1 VVADPF
7 AGAADD
13 RADVFLALA
22 DQQRLPSGDL
32 VGRLQA
38 RTAVSKGGR
47 EMKVLQ
53 RYVSSEIFGSVLFVL
68 IAFLALFAF
77 FDLMGELPEV
87 GRGGYRLQHAFM
99 YVAMGLPGYV
109 YDLMPIAAL
118 IGTIY
123 ALAQLGARSE
133 FTIMR
138 ASGLSTGMAGWML
151 AKVGIVFVL
160 ITFLFGEYIAPAS
173 SAMAEKLKLKVQGSS
188 VSQQFRTGL
197 WTKDV
202 IHKNGTSGEAIGSRF
217 INVSKVTPEG
227 ELQGVKLY
235 DLDRD
240 FRLTA
245 VVTAAHANYQGKNLW
260 RLTDVSKT
268 IFSTNTP
275 DISTA
280 VSNTRMATM
289 DLVSEIT
296 PGILAV
302 LFADPD
308 RMSAVGLA
316 TYTKHL
322 AENHQN
328 TERYEIAFWKKLVYP
343 FAVLVMMAL
352 ALPFAYLHFRSG
364 GVSLKIFIGIM
375 IGVSFQLINSL
386 FSHLGLLN
394 TWPPFA
400 TAVLPSVLFL
410 LIAIGSLLWVERT

>member
-1 VVADPF
+1 
-7 AGAADD
+7 
-13 RADVFLALA
+13 
-22 DQQRLPSGDL
+22 
-32 VGRLQA
+32 
-38 RTAVSKGGR
+38 
-47 EMKVLQ
+47 MKVLQ

-77 FDLMGELPEV
+77 FDLMGELQEV

-202 IHKNGTSGEAIGSRF
+202 IRKNGTSGEAIGSRF

-227 ELQGVKLY
+227 ALQGVKLY

-245 VVTAAHANYQGKNLW
+245 VVTAAHADYQGSNVW

-268 IFSTNTP
+268 VFSTSTP

-280 VSNTRMATM
+280 VSNTRMASM

-316 TYTKHL
+316 TYTRHL

-400 TAVLPSVLFL
+400 TAVLPSTLFL